1 MKKNIFSKVLAFLLV
16 GTALT
21 SCLKDDNID
30 EQQYGMINLNTKQIV
45 DFNSNRATAVLPI
58 STVPATYNIP
68 VYYRAENPST
78 KDVVVSLQADQ
89 ATLTAYNA
97 AKGTSFEMLPSSAY
111 TLDPTVTIPAGETV
125 VNLPIKLITAGI
137 NVTKSYALP
146 IKMVSA
152 GDATVSGNFGYFILA
167 VSVKN
172 AYDGKYTTTGSV
184 VRGGDPALSGPFP
197 SQEYSLSTLGANS
210 VQMNRVAVWGG
221 ANGGNIG
228 GIGPFI
234 FTVDPATNNVTVT
247 DELNA
252 AVVNNPAG
260 VNKWN
265 PATKTMQIS
274 VYWGNGPLHRAWEA
288 TFVYKGVR

>member
-1 MKKNIFSKVLAFLLV
+1 MKKNILTKVLALVLV
-16 GTALT
+16 GTAFT

-58 STVPATYNIP
+58 SSTPAIYPIP
-68 VYYRAENPST
+68 VYYRAESPST
-78 KDVVVSLQADQ
+78 KDVVVSLQADP
-89 ATLTAYNA
+89 ASLAAYNTA
-97 AKGTSFEMLPSSAY
+97 RGTAFLMLPSANY
-111 TLDPTVTIPAGETV
+111 ILDPTVTIPAGQKISS
-125 VNLPIKLITAGI
+125 LPVKIITAGI
-137 NVTKSYALP
+137 DVTKSYALP
-146 IKMVSA
+146 IKMVSSDA
-152 GDATVSGNFGYFILA
+152 ATVSGNFGYFILA

-172 AYDGKYTTTGSV
+172 AYDAKYTVTGSA
-184 VRGGDPALSGPFP
+184 VRAGDPVLSGAFP
-197 SQEYSLSTLGANS
+197 AQEYSLSTTGPNS
-210 VQMNRVAVWGG
+210 VVMNRVAVWGSAG
-221 ANGGNIG
+221 GGNIG
-228 GIGPFI
+228 GIGPFT

-247 DELNA
+247 DDLNP

-274 VYWGNGPLHRAWEA
+274 VYWGTGPTNRAWEA